1 MTFLEHASAFLGAG
15 KTLYTKAR
23 GTKFRAHVAGGVL
36 VIESERSGRKSF
48 APAIVEAAKVAFDS
62 DAPPVEDRGVQVA
75 RSWVGAIAD
84 AMAGT
89 PNKEK
94 RQAAKPTAAKAGA
107 RAGATRVA
115 ASKAGT
121 TKAAKQAERP
131 KARAGT
137 RPSAKVAAAPTPAP
151 RRKSAA
157 SPRRTGSPSAPAA
170 VATPAAGPSA
180 ADIAVTIGQEIAR
193 ALNHA
198 ASAAERPS
206 DGELARISEQV
217 AALTAQVEASRA
229 ERDQAV
235 ERAAKAERQAGAWR
249 SSAVELAGVATVAVV
264 AAAGTA
270 TSLSSDVAE
279 LLAQA
284 AKSWKTAPSGSVAA
298 SRTALELLV
307 RDAARRV
314 SGTHDFDNAAFSPVH
329 QFLTSRTGAKGNMA
343 ESDLHLARDLYRRSS
358 KSGHAEQGWKPGPLD
373 ALLIWSG
380 VLLLADRSSKGAS

>member
-1 MTFLEHASAFLGAG
+1 MAFFDEAGAYLGAG

-36 VIESERSGRKSF
+36 VVESERSGRKSF
-48 APAIVEAAKVAFDS
+48 TPAVVQAAKVAIDT

-84 AMAGT
+84 AMGGA

-94 RQAAKPTAAKAGA
+94 RQAAKPSPAKAKPAAAKA
-107 RAGATRVA
+107 
-115 ASKAGT
+115 KAGPRQ
-121 TKAAKQAERP
+121 TK
-131 KARAGT
+131 KA
-137 RPSAKVAAAPTPAP
+137 AAAPAPAPKRQAAPAP
-151 RRKSAA
+151 RPAPRAA
-157 SPRRTGSPSAPAA
+157 APAP
-170 VATPAAGPSA
+170 VTGPSA

-217 AALTAQVEASRA
+217 AALTAQVEASRG

-249 SSAVELAGVATVAVV
+249 ASAVELAGVATVAVV
-264 AAAGTA
+264 AAASTA

-284 AKSWKTAPSGSVAA
+284 AKSWKSAPSGSVAA

-314 SGTHDFDNAAFSPVH
+314 SGTHDFDSAAFSPVH

>member
-1 MTFLEHASAFLGAG
+1 MTFLDQATAFLGAG

-36 VIESERSGRKSF
+36 VVESERSGRKSF
-48 APAIVEAAKVAFDS
+48 TRAVVEAAKIAFDT

-94 RQAAKPTAAKAGA
+94 RPAAKPAAAKAGA
-107 RAGATRVA
+107 TRAA